1 MARLEVSDLHT
12 SYGMSRVLFGVSLDV
27 GEGEVVAL
35 MGRNGVGKTT
45 TMRSIMGLTPPSGG
59 SVTWDGRPIAGEPAH
74 RIARL
79 GIGYVPEDR
88 RIFPE
93 MTVSENLQIA
103 RKPSASSDWNES
115 SVYGLFPDLRPIADR
130 PGGVLSGGQQQML
143 AIGRC
148 LMGNP
153 SLLLLDEPS
162 EGLAPMVVASMLER
176 LASLKQTGLSILL
189 AEQNLRFALEL
200 SDRVHV
206 MERGTIRYSATSAE
220 VTADDSTLKE
230 HLTV

>member
-1 MARLEVSDLHT
+1 MPRLQVRDIHA
-12 SYGMSRVLFGVSLDV
+12 SYGISRVLFGVSLDV

-45 TMRSIMGLTPPSGG
+45 TMRSIMGLTPPHSGQI
-59 SVTWDGRPIAGEPAH
+59 SLDDRMITGRPVH

-93 MTVSENLQIA
+93 MTVSENLRIA
-103 RKPSASSDWNES
+103 HRESVQSDWNES
-115 SVYGLFPDLRPIADR
+115 SVYDLFPDLRPIADR

-162 EGLAPMVVASMLER
+162 EGLAPMVIASMQKQ
-176 LASLKQTGLSILL
+176 LAALKETGLSVLL
-189 AEQNLRFALEL
+189 AEQNLAFALGL
-200 SDRVHV
+200 SDRVYV
-206 MERGTIRYSATSAE
+206 MENGKICYWATSAE
-220 VTADDSTLKE
+220 VAEDASTLKSY
-230 HLTV
+230 LTV